1 MIERVNPRAFA
12 LLSLFATACAVPS
25 VDIAPTAGDF
35 AFVEIQLQ
43 G

>member
-1 MIERVNPRAFA
+1 VNPRALA
-12 LLSLFATACAVPS
+12 LIPLLTAACAVPS
-25 VDIAPTAGDF
+25 VDVAPTAGDF

>member
-1 MIERVNPRAFA
+1 MKRPTTTLLPLLAFA
-12 LLSLFATACAVPS
+12 ACLAPGA
-25 VDIAPTAGDF
+25 DITPLPGDF